1 MMRQR
6 VSPMQVY
13 RKVWHISFLWAPVAY
28 YYWLDNRTAVI
39 LSLLALA
46 FFFVLDLIRLNWSRG
61 NEVAYRHFSW
71 LLREGERK
79 GFNTSIYFALSC
91 LICALFFEKRVTVLC
106 IALLCVGDPIAA
118 IVGTRYGTL
127 RILNKSLQGSLACFV
142 ACFLVAQ
149 VLFDPVI
156 AFWAAVTATFFEL
169 VSSRLNDNLSIPIFT
184 GLMVTMLL
192 ESPQLTEP
200 MQYLIL
206 FLKVY
211 MIFVVVTSLAGIGV
225 KHYILHYYV
234 RHYASTYR
242 PAGEDL
248 PRVSVI
254 VPIVGSEGGE
264 YLNFASF
271 CRQAYTGPWELL
283 FVCRDTGDPGVDMV
297 HRLQKTFS
305 KRTIRL
311 VTSGRNE
318 RITDRMQGMIRGA
331 EAAEGQV
338 LVFSDPAA
346 RVPPDFLDAVVRPL
360 ADPGVGL
367 VTASG
372 AWFGAK
378 TLPAALNNHLENL
391 LGQSIY
397 FALAFFERLES
408 ANGLALGIRREVYDA
423 VGGLAAVYEQISDA
437 RALARAVH
445 RHGYRIHLL
454 DRMVPVSLPRLGWRS
469 WLRRTHRMALV
480 HKTYVRPMYPLFILQ
495 LGFVHAL
502 LYWLL
507 DPGSWV
513 GPTLCVLS
521 ILGETAS
528 HLRMNHVYVKDR
540 GIYRSI
546 WLLPILLAVAPVLW
560 ATPFFSK
567 VVLWNGQRY
576 FVDPTGIATRL
587 KGPGEGGREG

>member
-1 MMRQR
+1 
-6 VSPMQVY
+6 MQVY

-28 YYWLDNRTAVI
+28 YYWLDNRTAVV
-39 LSLLALA
+39 LSLLALT

-61 NEVAYRHFSW
+61 NEIAYRHFSW

-91 LICALFFEKRVTVLC
+91 LVCALFFEKRVTVLC
-106 IALLCVGDPIAA
+106 IALLCVGDPVAA
-118 IVGTRYGTL
+118 IVGTRYGTI

-149 VLFDPVI
+149 ILFDPVI
-156 AFWAAVTATFFEL
+156 AFWAAITATFFEL
-169 VSSRLNDNLSIPIFT
+169 ISSRLNDNLSVPIFS

-200 MQYLIL
+200 MQVLIL

-211 MIFVVVTSLAGIGV
+211 LIFVVVTSLAGIGI

-234 RHYASTYR
+234 GHYASTYQ
-242 PAGEDL
+242 ASGQDL
-248 PRVSVI
+248 PRVSLI
-254 VPIVGSEGGE
+254 VPLGGQEGGA
-264 YLNFASF
+264 YLNYTSF
-271 CRQAYTGPWELL
+271 CRQNYAGPWELL
-283 FVCRDTGDPGVDMV
+283 FVCREVDDPGVEMV
-297 HRLQKTFS
+297 HRLQRTFS
-305 KRTIRL
+305 DRSIRL

-318 RITDRMQGMIRGA
+318 RITDRMQQVIRGA
-331 EAAEGQV
+331 AAAEGQV

-346 RVPPDFLDAVVRPL
+346 RVPPDFLSAVVRPL
-360 ADPGVGL
+360 ADPAVGL

-378 TLPAALNNHLENL
+378 TIPAALNSHLENL
-391 LGQSIY
+391 LGQTLSY
-397 FALAFFERLES
+397 TLAFFERLES
-408 ANGLALGIRREVYDA
+408 ANGLTLGIRREVYEA
-423 VGGLAAVYEQISDA
+423 VGGLAAVSEQISDA
-437 RALARAVH
+437 RALARAVQ

-454 DRMVPVSLPRLGWRS
+454 DRMVPISLPGLGWAA
-469 WLRRTHRMALV
+469 WLGRTHRTALV
-480 HKTYVRPMYPLFILQ
+480 YKTYVRQMYPLFILQ

-502 LYWLL
+502 FYWLL

-521 ILGETAS
+521 LAGETAS

-540 GIYRSI
+540 STYYFI
-546 WLLPILLAVAPVLW
+546 WLLPVLLAVAPVLW
-560 ATPFFSK
+560 ATPYLSK
-567 VVLWNGQRY
+567 VVTWGGQRY
-576 FVDPTGIATRL
+576 FVDPTGVATRL
-587 KGPGEGGREG
+587 KKPGEVRGEV